1 MDELVIFILVCLM
14 VPSIFIAIYWPIT
27 TAVALSVIALGG
39 ISWAVSK
46 QKQIDYNEDEYNRQ
60 RRIKEHPEIDS
71 VYVPDFDL
79 RFREETRK
87 TKKLLQSRDLPDVL
101 AMLESIEKM
110 VEDKI
115 IPRKPVLMESLQNYL
130 RENRIAIVGQI
141 ETSEKLLQETN
152 REERKMVLSETIKN
166 LKEKLKMLEQS
177 KDEIIYFY
185 SYVRNIFL
193 QIENMRLK
201 STQLTDEK
209 KLLLDLKQDLNTAL
223 NSFSD
228 ANSLLDDISKI

>member
-14 VPSIFIAIYWPIT
+14 VPSIFIAIYWPVT
-27 TAVALSVIALGG
+27 TAIALSVIALGG

-60 RRIKEHPEIDS
+60 RRIKEHPEINS
-71 VYVPDFDL
+71 VYIPDFDL
-79 RFREETRK
+79 RFREETKK

-101 AMLESIEKM
+101 SMLESIEKM
-110 VEDKI
+110 VEEKI

-141 ETSEKLLQETN
+141 ESSEKLIQETN
-152 REERKMVLSETIKN
+152 REERKMMLQETIKN

-177 KDEIIYFY
+177 KEEIIYFY

-209 KLLLDLKQDLNTAL
+209 RLLLDLKQDLSTAL